1 MTRDELQALL
11 DSRGA
16 DPARWPPAQR
26 AAAER
31 LIAADADARADVAAA
46 EELDSMLARFTQAT
60 AEDEHVAA
68 RVLGRLNGPL
78 PQQRRPFWRW
88 PAALLDWE
96 FAPAW
101 PRLAALGGCA
111 VIGFAIGIAG
121 LDRPLDDRGE
131 MVVASR
137 DIGALVF
144 EPDSL
149 TVRP

>member
-11 DSRGA
+11 DRHGG
-16 DPARWPPAQR
+16 DPAHWPPAER
-26 AAAER
+26 AHAER
-31 LIAADADARADVAAA
+31 LMAADADARADVAAA
-46 EELDSMLARFTQAT
+46 REFDAALARFAQAST
-60 AEDEHVAA
+60 SDDELAT
-68 RVLGRLNGPL
+68 RILGRLNGPL
-78 PQQRRPFWRW
+78 PQQRRALWRW

-101 PRLAALGGCA
+101 PRVAALAGCA

-121 LDRPLDDRGE
+121 IDRPIDDRGDPI
-131 MVVASR
+131 VASR